1 MWTNNIDTPLDK
13 DGNVLRAGK
22 TYKLTVPKDVPVNKF
37 WSLTVYDMATWA
49 FIYTPEERPGLSSRD
64 RDKMKLNDDGS
75 VTLYI
80 GPKAPQG
87 YENNWISTAGKVPFL
102 LFRFYGPT
110 EAIFNKTFVL
120 NDVELVK

>member
-1 MWTNNIDTPLDK
+1 
-13 DGNVLRAGK
+13 
-22 TYKLTVPKDVPVNKF
+22 VPKDVPVNKF

-49 FIYTPEERPGLSSRD
+49 FIYSPEERPGLSSRD

-75 VTLYI
+75 VTLYF
-80 GPKAPQG
+80 GPKAPKG
-87 YENNWISTAGKVPFL
+87 YEKNWIATGGKVPFP

-110 EAIFNKTFVL
+110 EALFDKTFIL